1 MTSIVDLCCGSPP
14 QRRSTL
20 GRMSRG
26 DGRGRSF
33 LSPSQQRT
41 DLNDDI
47 LDMDLLLD
55 TVPARNMPVKTREN
69 VQKLINSLKNS
80 FNFYYIVINTFIL
93 LFNLSNIYIILIL
106 HCRRR
111 LH

>member
-1 MTSIVDLCCGSPP
+1 MTSTVDLCCGSPP

-47 LDMDLLLD
+47 LDMDLLSD
-55 TVPARNMPVKTREN
+55 TVPARNMPDAS
-69 VQKLINSLKNS
+69 SLLETLGITGIQYHEWLAVHIK
-80 FNFYYIVINTFIL
+80 F
-93 LFNLSNIYIILIL
+93 
-106 HCRRR
+106 RRSVVCPF
-111 LH
+111 